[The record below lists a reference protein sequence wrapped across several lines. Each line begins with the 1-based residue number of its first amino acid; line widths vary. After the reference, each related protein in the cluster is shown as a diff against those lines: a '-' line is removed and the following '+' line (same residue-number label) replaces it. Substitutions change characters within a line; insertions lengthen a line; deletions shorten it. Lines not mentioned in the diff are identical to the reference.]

1 MRKPSPL
8 LLFLYSN
15 ANIVGSLLGLLG
27 LGLYFLGV
35 IHQFWLPIIIG
46 LYLIGVL
53 ATPKNP
59 TVELQLR
66 NQLSADDIRAGL
78 EELVHK
84 VQGKLP
90 QEVLARVNSIKDSIL
105 EVLPQMMALGGGD
118 YNIYL
123 IQQTALDYLPSALES
138 YLNLPKAYANLQ
150 PIKDGKTAKQLLV
163 EQLDLLDGEM
173 KQVVQEVYQND
184 TQKLIAHGRFL
195 QDKFQKSLLDT

>member
-1 MRKPSPL
+1 MRKPSSL

-78 EELVHK
+78 EELVRK

-90 QEVLARVNSIKDSIL
+90 QEVLARVNSIKNSIL
-105 EVLPQMMALGGGD
+105 EVLPQMMALGGGE

-150 PIKDGKTAKQLLV
+150 PVKDGKTAKQLLV

-195 QDKFQKSLLDT
+195 QDKFQKSLLD

>member
-78 EELVHK
+78 EELVRK

-195 QDKFQKSLLDT
+195 QDKFQKSLLD

>member
-150 PIKDGKTAKQLLV
+150 PVKDGKTAKQLLV